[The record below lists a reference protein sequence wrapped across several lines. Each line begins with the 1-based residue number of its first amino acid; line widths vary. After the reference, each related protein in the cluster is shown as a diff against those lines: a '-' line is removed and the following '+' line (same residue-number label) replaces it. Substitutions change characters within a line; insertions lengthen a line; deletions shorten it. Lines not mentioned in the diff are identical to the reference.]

1 MKRTT
6 KSAGASIPLILGLI
20 FIVLKLT
27 DNIDWSW
34 WWVLS
39 PFWISASC
47 WLLMAAI
54 LGIIVAVHVG
64 RNPWK

>member
-1 MKRTT
+1 MSK
-6 KSAGASIPLILGLI
+6 LIGFGILLTLV

-39 PFWISASC
+39 PFWLPIT
-47 WLLMAAI
+47 
-54 LGIIVAVHVG
+54 IVAVIFFFVLLMIKVIET
-64 RNPWK
+64 WVKS